1 MPDVILLLIYRI
13 RIMAFSWLVWDVLCV
28 VSRKFVMTSI
38 LFGVCIWNKQR
49 WNLAC
54 NPFDS
59 NEMDV
64 IWKWRVCFICFL
76 SPWYIITCRSFR
88 GRAFYLFSTTPLSAI
103 VKCDIFWKKCL
114 LYKEDLKDV
123 ISKKIV
129 HILLH
134 LYDMACFAGETLS
147 QLNLNKENLIL
158 YSHSDALPRGYAEMK
173 FRR

>member
-1 MPDVILLLIYRI
+1 MKSG
-13 RIMAFSWLVWDVLCV
+13 MQSF
-28 VSRKFVMTSI
+28 
-38 LFGVCIWNKQR
+38 
-49 WNLAC
+49 
-54 NPFDS
+54 FDS
-59 NEMDV
+59 SEMDV
-64 IWKWRVCFICFL
+64 IRKWRVCFICFL

-88 GRAFYLFSTTPLSAI
+88 GRTFYLFSTTPLSAI

-134 LYDMACFAGETLS
+134 LYDMASFAGETLS

>member
-123 ISKKIV
+123 ISKKT
-129 HILLH
+129 ILLH

-147 QLNLNKENLIL
+147 Q
-158 YSHSDALPRGYAEMK
+158 RK
-173 FRR
+173 FDSI

>member
-1 MPDVILLLIYRI
+1 MKSGMQSFWQQWNGCDLKMKGMFHLLF
-13 RIMAFSWLVWDVLCV
+13 M
-28 VSRKFVMTSI
+28 
-38 LFGVCIWNKQR
+38 LFFW
-49 WNLAC
+49 
-54 NPFDS
+54 
-59 NEMDV
+59 
-64 IWKWRVCFICFL
+64 

-88 GRAFYLFSTTPLSAI
+88 GRTFYLFSTTPLSAI